1 MSNPEKFATIYEML
15 RGAEK
20 NLEEV
25 TGQNLSKV
33 IHNCVSQEFR
43 PYRDDGHTHEELD
56 AIIVDELAI
65 FQDQTF
71 LAVDQY
77 INAVG
82 TSIKNH
88 NKPVNIP
95 YMVSAMASLYSHVW
109 GAIIAAYLQNSEDGS
124 IDVSALIGLMKDF
137 QNQQSAFCLKILET
151 NLDKLNISAESKEKL
166 NHLFELKALS
176 DAFKKL
182 AKEASASNDSTGED
196 ETPSRI

>member
-1 MSNPEKFATIYEML
+1 MSNSEKFAMIYQML
-15 RGAEK
+15 CGADE
-20 NLEEV
+20 NLKEL
-25 TGQNLSKV
+25 TGKSLSEV
-33 IHNCVSQEFR
+33 IHNSVSKDFK

-71 LAVDQY
+71 LVVDQY
-77 INAVG
+77 VNAVG
-82 TSIKNH
+82 TSIRNH
-88 NKPVNIP
+88 NMPVNIP
-95 YMVSAMASLYSHVW
+95 YMVDAMTSLYLHVW
-109 GAIIAAYLQNSEDGS
+109 GAIITAYLQNSEDES
-124 IDVSALIGLMKDF
+124 IDVSALIGLMKNF

-176 DAFKKL
+176 DKFEKL
-182 AKEASASNDSTGED
+182 AKEASTSNDSTGED